1 MKLEL
6 VFYSCILLGS
16 FNELHPIFFFY
27 YNDTDNL
34 QNQIYVF

>member
-16 FNELHPIFFFY
+16 FNKLHPIFFY